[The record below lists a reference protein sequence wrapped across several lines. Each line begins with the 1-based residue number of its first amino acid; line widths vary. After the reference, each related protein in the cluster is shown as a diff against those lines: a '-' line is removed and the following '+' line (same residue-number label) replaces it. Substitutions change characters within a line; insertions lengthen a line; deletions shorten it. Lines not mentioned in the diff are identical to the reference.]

1 MHLFKLFIKNPNFF
15 YINPIPIYNV
25 TRDRLSEFFQ
35 MLTLILILNFILKC
49 KR

>member
-1 MHLFKLFIKNPNFF
+1 MFLLIQKHLLKLFIKNPN
-15 YINPIPIYNV
+15 PIYNV

-49 KR
+49 KC